1 MTNHP
6 KDCRQCGKVFTPA
19 RSTQVI
25 CSPRCATKMATAS
38 AKAKKTA
45 ERELTKARRES
56 LKTIAD
62 RIKEAQTEFN
72 AYIRLR
78 DQAQPCICCGRTA
91 NDRDLITGSR
101 WDAGHYRSTGS
112 ASHLRFNE
120 DNCHRQ
126 LVVCNRHGAGRAVDY
141 RIGLVKRIG
150 LERVEALE
158 SNNAQHK
165 WSHGELIQILA
176 TYKAKRKALEAKPE
190 PRAATARISDHLSF

>member
-1 MTNHP
+1 MKTTVHP
-6 KDCRQCGKVFTPA
+6 KTCNHCGTTFHPA
-19 RSTQVI
+19 RAMQKV
-25 CSPRCATKMATAS
+25 CSPVCAGRMVRRQ
-38 AKAKKTA
+38 AKERQAA
-45 ERELTKARRES
+45 ERAQTTARREA

-62 RIKEAQTEFN
+62 RIREAQTEFN

-78 DQAQPCICCGRTA
+78 DRDQPCICCGRTA
-91 NDRDLITGSR
+91 DDSTLLTGSR

-141 RIGLVKRIG
+141 RLGLIARIG

-158 SNNAQHK
+158 ANNEPHK
-165 WSHGELIQILA
+165 WAHAELIEIRA
-176 TYKAKRKALEAKPE
+176 RYKAKRKALEA
-190 PRAATARISDHLSF
+190 